1 MPAEDLQNSK
11 QQAALLRR
19 DEPVKVVP
27 KGWGEERWLH
37 NDELYCG
44 KILILKGGKRC
55 SLHYHKLKTETFYVE
70 RGRLRL
76 ELTDLR
82 SALNEPPSI
91 REVHE
96 LAEGAAILLRPGD
109 VHRFTGL
116 ADETWIIEFSTQHF
130 DEDSHRIERGDYR
143 APAV

>member
-1 MPAEDLQNSK
+1 MPAENEGNE
-11 QQAALLRR
+11 QQRGSQLRR
-19 DEPVKVVP
+19 DETIKVVP

-44 KILILKGGKRC
+44 KILILKQGKRC
-55 SLHYHKLKTETFYVE
+55 SLHYHKLKTETFYIM
-70 RGRLRL
+70 RGRLRM

-82 SALNEPPSI
+82 SALLQPPQI

-96 LAEGAAILLRPGD
+96 LGEGEAILLKPGD

-116 ADETWIIEFSTQHF
+116 ADETWIFEFSTQHF
-130 DEDSHRIERGDYR
+130 DEDSHRIQKGD
-143 APAV
+143 